1 MRNPYITAKEA
12 AKLFEISESH
22 AYQIFRDLNNELKS
36 EGYITL
42 RGKVPRK
49 RLLERMGLG
58 EEVMS
63 DE

>member
-22 AYQIFRDLNNELKS
+22 AYQIFRNLNNELKS
-36 EGYITL
+36 EGYIIL

-58 EEVMS
+58 EEVMN